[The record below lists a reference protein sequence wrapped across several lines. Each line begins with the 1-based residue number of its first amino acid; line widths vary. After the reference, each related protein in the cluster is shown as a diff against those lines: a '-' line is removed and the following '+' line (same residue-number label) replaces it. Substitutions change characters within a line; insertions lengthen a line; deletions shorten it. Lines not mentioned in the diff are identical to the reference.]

1 MHHKC
6 LTGKKFEGNIKI
18 SSHRNLQISETI
30 GSYYKNQQENISS
43 HYCSKYLIEFTKQL
57 TCTSW
62 EVKVTIDG
70 GESDSIDGGGS
81 SYGVAKINKDGILTI
96 KTCISRGIVF
106 SQFAGLSSISFTAK
120 YYVTLK
126 GKFNKCY
133 NSLYLEVENMS
144 DSDTIAVAEFEGFV
158 LTFCAEELGEGTFKK
173 VC

>member
-6 LTGKKFEGNIKI
+6 LTGKKFEGNIRI
-18 SSHRNLQISETI
+18 SSHINLYTSEAIVGLGIEEMNT
-30 GSYYKNQQENISS
+30 NETS
-43 HYCSKYLIEFTKQL
+43 HFCSKYLIEFTKQL

-62 EVKVTIDG
+62 EVKVTIEG
-70 GESDSIDGGGS
+70 WEL

-96 KTCISRGIVF
+96 KSCISRASAISAF
-106 SQFAGLSSISFTAK
+106 DTTFSFTAK

-133 NSLYLEVENMS
+133 NSLYLEVENMGDA
-144 DSDTIAVAEFEGFV
+144 DSIAVAEFEGVAF
-158 LTFCAEELGEGTFKK
+158 TFCGEELGEGTLKK

>member
-18 SSHRNLQISETI
+18 SSHINLYTLETI
-30 GSYYKNQQENISS
+30 VDFDLEEINTNETS
-43 HYCSKYLIEFTKQL
+43 HFCSKYLIEFTKQL

-70 GESDSIDGGGS
+70 GEP

-96 KTCISRGIVF
+96 KSCISRAAAISAFGAIF
-106 SQFAGLSSISFTAK
+106 SFTAK

-144 DSDTIAVAEFEGFV
+144 DSDAIAVAEFEGIAF
-158 LTFCAEELGEGTFKK
+158 TFCAEELGEGTFKK